1 VSSAEVGASK
11 SAEVGRVSSAEVG
24 RRPGSDRDEWR
35 LVVALRSHTHTSRS
49 HTQRSRHRGAA
60 CSIAGVPHVNQSQP
74 SHALHV
80 MARSSVMPALAHT
93 PLSCRASLISYPT
106 SLVSLISSL
115 VSLMPLLS
123 TLSPHTRLMA
133 CACMHLISH
142 TLLTNRT

>member
-1 VSSAEVGASK
+1 M
-11 SAEVGRVSSAEVG
+11 SSAEVG

-74 SHALHV
+74 SHALHL

-93 PLSCRASLISYPT
+93 PLSCRASLISYPTSLVSLISSLISYPT

-142 TLLTNRT
+142 PLLTNRT